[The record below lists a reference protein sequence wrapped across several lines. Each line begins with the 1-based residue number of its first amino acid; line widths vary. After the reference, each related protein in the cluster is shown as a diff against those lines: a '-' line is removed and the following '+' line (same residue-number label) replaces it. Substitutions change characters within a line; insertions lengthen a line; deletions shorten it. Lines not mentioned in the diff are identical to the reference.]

1 MSHEIRHKANK
12 GMAWFG
18 LASSLVGVL
27 DIVALVLI
35 LRFWVTPAEY
45 GIAGLAVT
53 LYPILDMATD
63 LGLTSALVQGDDI
76 SPDRVSTV
84 FWMNMGMSILL
95 FLMLCG
101 LAPLL
106 GALQGH
112 PVVGWML
119 IAYGSKLLFQNVYY
133 IPGALLKR
141 ELRYRELSILRIFA
155 NLGEFAGKVGFAAA
169 GFSLWCFVLGPL
181 VRVLITGVGV
191 QILNPWRPR
200 FVMRWKEGWH
210 AAKFGLRT
218 SASQILFHFYTNAD
232 YQVVGYYFGAASL
245 GLYRAAYE
253 VILEPVRLISAVVVE
268 VAFPVF
274 ARLKLNRESL
284 IEQFV
289 LFTRQ
294 NLVVVLPYLVIIMLV
309 AGDALQVFFGAEW
322 RGGADAARILCIVG
336 AFRALSFV
344 VPPLLDG
351 VGKPQL
357 TLTYMIV
364 ASTVVPALFIGCAI
378 VLGPRFDYL
387 SVAIAWAVGYPIAF
401 CVLAYLA
408 LRTIEYSGIAY
419 LRRVM
424 GIPMCAA
431 LAIIPGAFARWL
443 VAPLV
448 PWARLLLVAATT
460 MGALG
465 VLLAYLQGISPRTIK
480 AAMKGPPKPATPA
493 TEQSQAA
500 ASG

>member
-1 MSHEIRHKANK
+1 MSQEIRHKANK

-35 LRFWVTPAEY
+35 LRYWVSPEQY
-45 GIAGLAVT
+45 GVAALAVT
-53 LYPILDMATD
+53 LFPILDMATD
-63 LGLTSALVQGDDI
+63 LGLTSALVQSDDVTPDKI
-76 SPDRVSTV
+76 STI
-84 FWMNMGMSILL
+84 FWMNLGMSIVL
-95 FLMLCG
+95 FGILVL

-106 GALQGH
+106 GALQH
-112 PVVGWML
+112 EPVVGWML

-155 NLGEFAGKVGFAAA
+155 NVGEFAGKVGFAAA
-169 GFSLWCFVLGPL
+169 GFQIWCFVLGPL
-181 VRVLITGVGV
+181 IRVLITGVGV

-200 FVMRWKEGWH
+200 LVMKFREGMH
-210 AAKFGLRT
+210 YAKFGLKT

-232 YQVVGYYFGAASL
+232 YQVVGYYFGAKSL
-245 GLYRAAYE
+245 GFYRAAYE

-274 ARLKLNRESL
+274 SRLKLNRESL

-289 LFTRQ
+289 QFTRQ

-309 AGDALQVFFGAEW
+309 AGDALTVFFGAEW
-322 RGGADAARILCIVG
+322 SAGANAARILCVVG
-336 AFRALSFV
+336 VFRALSFV

-351 VGKPQL
+351 VGKPSL

-364 ASTVVPALFIGCAI
+364 AATVVPAMFIGCAWL
-378 VLGPRFDYL
+378 LGPRLDYL
-387 SVAIAWAVGYPIAF
+387 SVAIAWAIGYPIAF
-401 CVLAYLA
+401 AVLAFLA
-408 LRTIEYSGIAY
+408 LHTIEYSGLSY
-419 LRRVM
+419 LKRTM
-424 GIPMCAA
+424 GIPLCAA
-431 LAIIPGAFARWL
+431 LAIIPGAGARWL
-443 VAPLV
+443 VAPLE
-448 PWARLLLVAATT
+448 PWARLLLVAAVT

-465 VLLAYLQGISPRTIK
+465 VLLAYLQGISPRTIR
-480 AAMKGPPKPATPA
+480 AAMKGPPKPAPA
-493 TEQSQAA
+493 AADSQASA
-500 ASG
+500 G